1 MNHVAEY
8 QARLQEGHAADVKV
22 ADELAELLILVGHCC
37 LQSRVTT
44 W

>member
-8 QARLQEGHAADVKV
+8 QAKLQEGHAADVKV
-22 ADELAELLILVGHCC
+22 ADELAELLILVGHCW